1 MKYDLSGKQKKLEL
15 DMFMEVISSSKL
27 NYYSE
32 YTQDFDY
39 DDKITKRSNND
50 NWYDGEQKFNELVEN
65 AIKKLD
71 LLGVKYKLNKIVS
84 KETYEK
90 VFRTYEISHY
100 TYDILMTDP
109 KFDYDFAD
117 LTYEQRAFCSL
128 ELVFLMMMHNAKLDV
143 KILSNIFGMEVT
155 YYMYHDIRN
164 DISKVLNCK
173 IEKNHKGRYKL
184 IKEKY
189 GL

>member
-1 MKYDLSGKQKKLEL
+1 MKYELSGKQKKLEL
-15 DMFMEVISSSKL
+15 DMFLEVIRSSKL

-32 YTQDFDY
+32 YGQDFDY

-71 LLGVKYKLNKIVS
+71 LLGIKYKVNKTVS

-90 VFRTYEISHY
+90 GFREYEISHY
-100 TYDILMTDP
+100 TYDFLMIDP
-109 KFDYDFAD
+109 KFDYDFAE
-117 LTYEQRAFCSL
+117 LSYEERAFCSL
-128 ELVFLMMMHNAKLDV
+128 ELVFLMMMHNMKVDV
-143 KILSNIFGMEVT
+143 KVLTNIFGTEVT

-164 DISKVLNCK
+164 NISEILNCK
-173 IEKNHKGRYKL
+173 IEKNAKGRYKI
-184 IKEKY
+184 IKDKY